1 MCVLFNRK
9 YTNQLFECMEENY
22 LNLLKTSPNL
32 MNLIHSTTTFGMPPR
47 KSKKLSGRLWP
58 SNLFTFFFCFFLMN
72 FIFSSQEHVSPILSP
87 LVKNQ
92 TKIWKTL
99 KFPLYRMVHLEI
111 FGFPAHTTAEISCVV
126 VSRKWTLLKD
136 GIWCFKQSEIEH
148 ERNFFFD
155 RLEHERRWKKGKGEK
170 KR

>member
-1 MCVLFNRK
+1 
-9 YTNQLFECMEENY
+9 
-22 LNLLKTSPNL
+22 
-32 MNLIHSTTTFGMPPR
+32 
-47 KSKKLSGRLWP
+47 
-58 SNLFTFFFCFFLMN
+58 
-72 FIFSSQEHVSPILSP
+72 
-87 LVKNQ
+87 
-92 TKIWKTL
+92 
-99 KFPLYRMVHLEI
+99 MVHLEI